1 MLRELIGTHAL
12 CKLLYRNYFIKIVS
26 GKKKKRKGKT
36 HLKQNKK
43 NYNKRNHSLDEYVE
57 LR

>member
-26 GKKKKRKGKT
+26 EKKKKKRKNAPKT
-36 HLKQNKK
+36 KKK